1 MRTIQISDFG
11 ITKNGDEIK
20 KYTLINKNGMQAEI
34 INYGGIVTSLTAPDR
49 NGKYEDVVLG
59 FTKPENY
66 FNDNGYFFGALI
78 GRYANRIAH
87 AEFSLEGEVFTVDK
101 NDKSNCLH
109 GGRKGFHTQIWKV
122 EPIENNG
129 FSAVRLTYTSQNG
142 ESGFPGKLLVT
153 VTYTLTDDNALEI
166 FYEATTDK
174 TTVINLTHHS
184 YFNLSGDFSK
194 TIVDHEVQINADQFL
209 PINGSSIPTGEKM
222 MVKGTPFDFTS
233 FKKIGEDIDK
243 QNEQLEKANGY
254 DHNWIL
260 NGEGLRTIAKVYHSE
275 TGRAMEV
282 ISDQPGVQF
291 YSGNFLDG
299 KYETKT
305 GGKNTS
311 RTGFCMET
319 QHYPDAPNQPSFPS
333 TELKPGEKYQ
343 SQTIYKFSVRNNDE
357 D

>member
-20 KYTLINKNGMQAEI
+20 KYTLINKNGMKAEI

-49 NGKYEDVVLG
+49 NGKFEDVVLG

-66 FNDNGYFFGALI
+66 FNDNRYFFGALI

-101 NDKSNCLH
+101 NDSSNCLH
-109 GGRKGFHTQIWKV
+109 GGRNGFHIQIWKA

-129 FSAVRLTYTSQNG
+129 FSALKLTHTSEDG

-153 VTYTLTDDNALEI
+153 VIYTLTDDDALEI
-166 FYEATTDK
+166 LYEATTDK

-184 YFNLSGDFSK
+184 YFNLSGDFTK
-194 TIVDHEVQINADQFL
+194 TIVDHELQINADQFL
-209 PINGSSIPTGEKM
+209 PINDSSIPTGEKM
-222 MVKGTPFDFTS
+222 MVKGTPFDFTG
-233 FKKIGEDIDK
+233 FKKIGKEIDE
-243 QNEQLEKANGY
+243 QNEQLIKANGY

-260 NGEGLRTIAKVYHSE
+260 NGEGLRTIAKVHHSE

-282 ISDQPGVQF
+282 ISDQLGVQF

-299 KYETKT
+299 KYETKK
-305 GGKNTS
+305 GGKNAS
-311 RTGFCMET
+311 RTGFCLET
-319 QHYPDAPNQPSFPS
+319 QHYPDAPNQSSFPS
-333 TELKPGEKYQ
+333 TELKPEEKYQ
-343 SQTIYKFSVRNNDE
+343 TQTIYRFSVV
-357 D
+357 